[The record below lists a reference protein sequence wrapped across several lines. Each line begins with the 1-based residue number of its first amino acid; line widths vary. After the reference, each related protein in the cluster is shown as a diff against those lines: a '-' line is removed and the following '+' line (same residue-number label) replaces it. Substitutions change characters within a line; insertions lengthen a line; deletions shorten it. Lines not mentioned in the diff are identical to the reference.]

1 VKQRLEEGKTL
12 ERRKS
17 KKSGMKPLRV
27 TRVMKGN
34 EEAEV
39 AG

>member
-1 VKQRLEEGKTL
+1 
-12 ERRKS
+12 
-17 KKSGMKPLRV
+17 MKPLRV

-39 AG
+39 AGGGRFNNNTAVCAEWDPHCE